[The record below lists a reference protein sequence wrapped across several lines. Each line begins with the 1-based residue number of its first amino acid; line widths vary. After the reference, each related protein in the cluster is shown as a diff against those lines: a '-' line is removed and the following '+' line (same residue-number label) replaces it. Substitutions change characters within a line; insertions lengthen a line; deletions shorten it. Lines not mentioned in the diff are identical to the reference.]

1 MSGASALG
9 TPKGQ
14 SIGVAMDLF
23 DDQRDVSVNLLPCD
37 GEVYYYGPVMS
48 LDDADYYLKTLLKNM
63 DWQPD
68 QAMANG
74 KLIETRRRIAWHG
87 SQPFSYTYSG
97 ITKTAWPWTDALLQ
111 LKQLVEAHTDTTYN
125 SCLVNLY
132 NDGQDGMAW
141 HSDGEKDL
149 KRHGAI
155 ASLTLGAERRFAF
168 KHKASGEKVSLE
180 LAHGGLLVMQGKT
193 QDHWLH
199 RLPPVVGVEQPRINL
214 TFRTIDK

>member
-1 MSGASALG
+1 
-9 TPKGQ
+9 
-14 SIGVAMDLF
+14 MDLF
-23 DDQRDVSVNLLPCD
+23 DHLIDPKHNLLPVD
-37 GEVYYYGPVMS
+37 GEVFYYGRVLS
-48 LDDADYYLKTLLKNM
+48 LDDADHYYHTLLTSI

-74 KLIETRRRIAWHG
+74 KLIETRRRIAWHA

-111 LKQLVEAHTDTTYN
+111 LKQIVEAHTDTTYN

-149 KRHGAI
+149 LRHGAI

-168 KHKASGEKVSLE
+168 KHKLSGEKVSLE

-193 QDHWLH
+193 QDYWLH